1 MTTTTQTIHWRKL
14 IVSTGNAAEG
24 TELGIVT
31 DTDDSSLLYVQVENG
46 RIVSWPQFYIS
57 APGEDPDWNTPSVPV
72 DWTGFGQ
79 AVQTVR
85 RHLGA

>member
-46 RIVSWPQFYIS
+46 RIVSWPHLFIS